1 MIDEIG
7 ISMLKALNDIKIELQ
22 LQNMILMYD
31 YRRGYHTKVS
41 DNFNECSEILKLQR
55 DKLRGINND

>member
-7 ISMLKALNDIKIELQ
+7 ILKALNDIKIELQ

>member
-7 ISMLKALNDIKIELQ
+7 ISKALNDIKIELQ

>member
-7 ISMLKALNDIKIELQ
+7 ILKALNDIKIELQ

-55 DKLRGINND
+55 DKLRGISND

>member
-1 MIDEIG
+1 MIYEIG
-7 ISMLKALNDIKIELQ
+7 ISKALNDIKIELQ

-55 DKLRGINND
+55 DKLRGISND

>member
-1 MIDEIG
+1 MIDEIS
-7 ISMLKALNDIKIELQ
+7 ISKALNDIKIELQ

-55 DKLRGINND
+55 DKLRGISND

>member
-7 ISMLKALNDIKIELQ
+7 ILKALNEIKIELQ

-55 DKLRGINND
+55 NKLRGISND